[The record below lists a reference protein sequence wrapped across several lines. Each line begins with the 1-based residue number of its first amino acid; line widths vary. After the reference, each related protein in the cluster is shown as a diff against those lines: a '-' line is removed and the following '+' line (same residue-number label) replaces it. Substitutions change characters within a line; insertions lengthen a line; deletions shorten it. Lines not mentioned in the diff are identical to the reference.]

1 MFSWAETK
9 GVLPPLLLI
18 LDACHLRPRPAHLGK
33 VLGYLSQEIPMAL
46 LRQRAAGIDFIDEL
60 LSLAEA
66 YSADKEIRAKHPP
79 LRIMKSVQTA
89 FPRGQL
95 TELPLLALLSR
106 DITAGT
112 VQASEEHLWLEQ
124 LRVWCLVEFLN
135 HVRQGRKPPDR
146 LDEVAQKLRQC
157 VDGYPVKRE
166 WANLFWLLRS
176 PTRSHEE
183 LHAHLK
189 SKAADLRR
197 SRPGSSNPLSSAHE
211 NLLRDLELIDEPE
224 QARSNR
230 HDTNYDFQF
239 ATHYGRP
246 NQTST
251 PHYFGPISARAAE
264 RSGAEMDEDDFLPG
278 VHIVPANG
286 SGQTPPPSFL
296 AVELNDDDTPE
307 QQEIDTKVVEYL
319 SIEEQQRLP
328 FSWVKPNRHE
338 QDLLTAWVKDR
349 WSSPDSPDQL
359 VAALMYLSAQIAR
372 PVRLAL
378 RMEISTT
385 TDIDW
390 CLDPQSWALHRLP
403 PRRTGGARATG
414 ERLDHVQPLALR
426 IVIELPESLRLR
438 LRDWHQRRP
447 AATTLAELIDPD
459 TAMEAKVR
467 LALKEFAPR
476 LTPAMLGAWLPQV
489 VFEKTRDPVLTH
501 LLSSNSRAALPGA
514 CGYASYDNNAPP
526 HAVLVQPSNQLRID
540 PPANASTPLNCAGSE
555 IRVDEQWLRDQLGNA
570 RQRVDSLSG
579 KPSQWFE
586 YHNALTTY
594 VTLVLLA
601 ATGGRVIKSPF
612 EAISDL
618 FLEDDDRGIAY
629 IEDKVVSTMHAGRLV
644 PLARR
649 AVRLVR
655 LRYLPWLEQLSSIL
669 SHVGG
674 SVPSDIK
681 HLGKR
686 REHSQLPFLFYLA
699 CSKSGE
705 LGHLEVS
712 ESSLISIGQ
721 WDRLFDPNIF
731 RHRLSTWLKEHGPRD
746 GSTHEVIN
754 GLLGHSENGTVT
766 WGPYSTRCWAEDAVT
781 FRPLLNKALMALEPR
796 LPRRFDARPD
806 AARVSELQWPATPLR
821 VELFGRQARKLR
833 QEVAVDNARKAVE
846 RELKSA
852 FADLQARDALSNPAE
867 LDRIAQSM
875 LTTSKGLPM
884 PRGALRYQAFCEKVR
899 DTWKGPGAKAFLRR
913 RYIPQL
919 EEATPFTS
927 SAPHAL
933 ELLKAVC
940 EWYEKS
946 PQATDVNGSTLP
958 TVRLA
963 AAIGLLLDARVTAPA
978 VLDAVLNGKDGRLVK
993 MNERYHFE
1001 YSKQLSTDPL
1011 LPTLRWA
1018 ISPRTAR
1025 ALSLAYTEVTPTEEK
1040 EKPSKKKR
1048 PLPRAS
1054 FPDLTKLLGL
1064 RGIPRPKVLTQ
1075 TFADVVRQANWQQ
1088 LPGICAAYLDG
1099 IVTSVGLDHS
1109 SWHRLYKGTALLA
1122 DAHPSH
1128 SMHTEK
1134 EDWTRAIEL
1143 DSEDDLSKLRESAR
1157 RPEAFSPAISPS
1169 AAISPL
1175 AGRKRPNRKTRE
1187 DGGEPQASKS
1197 PPAAA
1202 ALAAARRARAA
1213 AAAAQAATSSPEIDK
1228 ASAQENA
1235 RALFKAV
1242 VEALKPRNVGQPSR
1256 RRQVALALRQA
1267 VTDHALSSP
1276 TCLIYVD
1283 WIRSLCWEEVKAD
1296 ELLALS
1302 SIDRYFD
1309 ALAGCFERLGYQHDL
1324 RSCDE
1329 EEVTSFYVN
1338 VMDARRQTLV
1348 VGEEKQYKTW
1358 TLALNL
1364 LKRFHRFAARYYY
1377 VEDPDWAEIDGEES
1391 TLSISPRLVLETEYL
1406 HALGALVGNAKE
1418 AQEEQ
1423 TTLGF
1428 MLILAMRFGLRGGEA
1443 AKLKQADWL
1452 SPAGASRI
1460 VLVRNNRMREL
1471 KTVASRR
1478 QVPLLFK
1485 LTPFEVHVIVRH
1497 LEKLDANA
1505 ERGDDEPLFPLLAI
1519 DDNGAATKAA
1529 MNRISQQLK
1538 RSTKND
1544 RVSVHSARH
1553 SFGHMVWCMLMEV
1566 PDSIRLGLF
1575 VTAPDR
1581 NWRMHV
1587 RELVLC
1593 DSGVT
1598 RRSPWAIAR
1607 LMGHAHPRTSLRSYV
1622 HLLPD
1627 VTDGL
1632 IDRLDNARLKELR
1645 TFAIGVYI
1653 DLDSH
1658 PKHPGYLADEGRTS
1672 LSSPRTPTVVKALKA
1687 LRMFH
1692 SGALLKHIDSPCDL
1706 DPRHVE
1712 HLIELVAKVDAI
1724 LARHGTFNPKGRGA
1738 SRLLS
1743 HIRFQR
1749 FKDLIERAEHSN
1761 DLVWRPTDVA
1771 GLEHLEVST
1780 MFGPSRQIVLFSP
1793 AQFDFFAYVAK
1804 AWGLGS
1810 QDFRIVGVRGLDPE
1824 VVGWATAHGLAP
1836 TRAEDFAYETTR
1848 PKKRKRAV
1856 SAKRQ
1861 EQSQPENG
1869 PVSRKKLF
1877 QADTVT
1883 IGRPPNPVRHRCVVV
1898 CAAHT
1903 SRSKWNSY
1911 ELLLIVLVQLY
1922 LHNVKTPEPH
1932 ASTETPAI
1940 PGL

>member
-1 MFSWAETK
+1 
-9 GVLPPLLLI
+9 
-18 LDACHLRPRPAHLGK
+18 
-33 VLGYLSQEIPMAL
+33 MAL
-46 LRQRAAGIDFIDEL
+46 LRQRAAGIAFVDEL

-66 YSADKEIRAKHPP
+66 YSADKEISARHPP

-112 VQASEEHLWLEQ
+112 GPASGEHLWLEQ

-135 HVRQGRKPPDR
+135 HVRQGRRPPDR

-197 SRPGSSNPLSSAHE
+197 SRQASSDPLSSAHE

-230 HDTNYDFQF
+230 HDTDYDFQF
-239 ATHYGRP
+239 SIHFGRP
-246 NQTST
+246 AQTSA

-264 RSGAEMDEDDFLPG
+264 RSGTALDEDDFLPG
-278 VHIVPANG
+278 VRIVLADG

-319 SIEEQQRLP
+319 GIEEQQRLP
-328 FSWVKPNRHE
+328 FSWAKPNRHE
-338 QDLLTAWVKDR
+338 RDLLTAWVKDR
-349 WSSPDSPDQL
+349 WSSPDSPDQQ
-359 VAALMYLSAQIAR
+359 VAALMYLSAQSAR

-385 TDIDW
+385 TEFDW
-390 CLDPQSWALHRLP
+390 RLDPQSWSLHRLP

-426 IVIELPESLRLR
+426 IVIELPESLRIR
-438 LRDWHQRRP
+438 LRDWQQQRP
-447 AATTLAELIDPD
+447 TATTLADLIDPD
-459 TAMEAKVR
+459 TSMEAKVR

-501 LLSSNSRAALPGA
+501 LLSSNSRSALPGA
-514 CGYASYDNNAPP
+514 CGYASYDNNAPS
-526 HAVLVQPSNQLRID
+526 HAVLVQPSNQLRLD
-540 PPANASTPLNCAGSE
+540 PPANAGTPLNCAGSE

-579 KPSQWFE
+579 KPSQWIE

-618 FLEDDDRGIAY
+618 YLDDQQGIAY

-644 PLARR
+644 PLAKR

-655 LRYLPWLEQLSSIL
+655 LRYLPWLAQLSSIL
-669 SHVGG
+669 RHVRG

-686 REHSQLPFLFYLA
+686 REHSQLPFLFYLG
-699 CSKSGE
+699 CSKHGE

-731 RHRLSTWLKEHGPRD
+731 RHRLSTWLKEHSPRG

-766 WGPYSTRCWAEDAVT
+766 WGPYSTRCWADDAVT
-781 FRPLLNKALMALEPR
+781 IRPLLNRALMALEPR

-806 AARVSELQWPATPLR
+806 AVQVSKLEWPATPVR
-821 VELFGRQARKLR
+821 VELFGREARKIR
-833 QEVAVDNARKAVE
+833 QEAAVDNARKAVE
-846 RELKSA
+846 RELESA
-852 FADLQARDALSNPAE
+852 FADLQARNALSNPAE

-884 PRGALRYQAFCEKVR
+884 PRGALRYQTFCEKVR
-899 DTWKGPGAKAFLRR
+899 DTWKGPGAKALLRR

-927 SAPHAL
+927 IAPHAL
-933 ELLKAVC
+933 ELIKAVR

-946 PQATDVNGSTLP
+946 PQASDVSASTLP

-978 VLDAVLNGKDGRLVK
+978 VLDAVLSGKDGRLVK
-993 MNERYHFE
+993 MNERYYFE

-1011 LPTLRWA
+1011 LPTLRWT
-1018 ISPRTAR
+1018 ISQRTAR
-1025 ALSLAYTEVTPTEEK
+1025 TLSLAYTEIPPTKEK
-1040 EKPSKKKR
+1040 EKPSKRRR

-1064 RGIPRPKVLTQ
+1064 RGVPRAKVLTQ
-1075 TFADVVRQANWQQ
+1075 TLADVVRQANWQQ
-1088 LPGICAAYLDG
+1088 LPGVCAAYLDG

-1122 DAHPSH
+1122 EAHPSH
-1128 SMHTEK
+1128 SIHTEV

-1143 DSEDDLSKLRESAR
+1143 ASEDDLIKRRESAR
-1157 RPEAFSPAISPS
+1157 ESEVFSPAISPS

-1175 AGRKRPNRKTRE
+1175 AGRKRPKKSAPK
-1187 DGGEPQASKS
+1187 DGEEPQARKS
-1197 PPAAA
+1197 PSAAA
-1202 ALAAARRARAA
+1202 ALAATRKAKATAA
-1213 AAAAQAATSSPEIDK
+1213 EAPAAPSSAEIDK
-1228 ASAQENA
+1228 ASAQENS
-1235 RALFKAV
+1235 RVLFKAV
-1242 VEALKPRNVGQPSR
+1242 VEALKPRGVGQPSR
-1256 RRQVALALRQA
+1256 RRQVELALRQA
-1267 VTDHALSSP
+1267 VTDHTLASP

-1283 WIRSLCWEEVKAD
+1283 WIRSLCWEEGKAD
-1296 ELLALS
+1296 ELLAIS

-1338 VMDARRQTLV
+1338 VMNARRQTLNV
-1348 VGEEKQYKTW
+1348 SKEEQYKTW
-1358 TLALNL
+1358 ALALNL
-1364 LKRFHRFAARYYY
+1364 LKRFHRFAARYYD

-1406 HALGALVGNAKE
+1406 HALGSLVGNAKE

-1428 MLILAMRFGLRGGEA
+1428 MLVLAMRFGLRGGEA
-1443 AKLKQADWL
+1443 AKLKQADWV
-1452 SPAGASRI
+1452 SPAGESRI
-1460 VLVRNNRMREL
+1460 VLVRNNRMRDL

-1485 LTPFEVHVIVRH
+1485 LTPIEEQVVARH
-1497 LEKLDANA
+1497 FEKLDATA
-1505 ERGDDEPLFPLLAI
+1505 ARDDNKPLFPLLAI
-1519 DDNGAATKAA
+1519 DDNDAATRAA

-1553 SFGHMVWCMLMEV
+1553 SFGHMIWCLLMDV
-1566 PDSIRLGLF
+1566 PDAIRRGLF
-1575 VTAPDR
+1575 ASPPDR
-1581 NWRMHV
+1581 NWTIHV

-1593 DSGVT
+1593 DAGTT

-1627 VTDGL
+1627 VTDAL
-1632 IDRLDNARLKELR
+1632 IDNLDSTRLKPSQPSAVEL
-1645 TFAIGVYI
+1645 YI
-1653 DLDSH
+1653 DLDSC
-1658 PKHPGYLADEGRTS
+1658 PKDPGYLADAVQTPPPA
-1672 LSSPRTPTVVKALKA
+1672 PRKPSVLKALQA

-1692 SGALLKHIDSPCDL
+1692 AGSIPKHIASPCDL
-1706 DPRHVE
+1706 EPWHVE
-1712 HLIELVAKVDAI
+1712 RLIELLAEVDAI
-1724 LARHGTFNPKGRGA
+1724 LARHSAFNPKGRGP

-1743 HIRFQR
+1743 HIRFRR
-1749 FKDLIERAEHSN
+1749 FEDLIERAESSK
-1761 DLVWRPTDVA
+1761 DMAWRPTEVR
-1771 GLEHLEVST
+1771 GSEHLET
-1780 MFGPSRQIVLFSP
+1780 NTLFGPSRQLVLFSP
-1793 AQFDFFAYVAK
+1793 AQFEFFSFVTR
-1804 AWGLGS
+1804 AWNLGTN
-1810 QDFRIVGVRGLDPE
+1810 DFRIVGVRRLDPD
-1824 VVGWATAHGLAP
+1824 VQGWAIAHGFAP
-1836 TRAEDFAYETTR
+1836 TRAEDFVYEAKR
-1848 PKKRKRAV
+1848 SKKRKRA
-1856 SAKRQ
+1856 AKTQ
-1861 EQSQPENG
+1861 KTEQSQ
-1869 PVSRKKLF
+1869 SDKDAAARQRLF
-1877 QADTVT
+1877 QADSVS
-1883 IGRPPNPVRHRCVVV
+1883 IGRPPNRVRHRCVVL
-1898 CAAHT
+1898 CAPHAA
-1903 SRSKWNSY
+1903 RPKWNSY

-1922 LHNVKTPEPH
+1922 MHKVEASVTH
-1932 ASTETPAI
+1932 AGEAPTAAA
-1940 PGL
+1940 L

>member
-1 MFSWAETK
+1 MGMES
-9 GVLPPLLLI
+9 
-18 LDACHLRPRPAHLGK
+18 
-33 VLGYLSQEIPMAL
+33 LSAISGM
-46 LRQRAAGIDFIDEL
+46 RR
-60 LSLAEA
+60 
-66 YSADKEIRAKHPP
+66 
-79 LRIMKSVQTA
+79 
-89 FPRGQL
+89 QL

-112 VQASEEHLWLEQ
+112 IQASEEHLWLEE
-124 LRVWCLVEFLN
+124 LRVWCLVEFLSHIRRGN
-135 HVRQGRKPPDR
+135 RPPDR

-197 SRPGSSNPLSSAHE
+197 SRQGSSDPLSSAHE

-224 QARSNR
+224 TARSGK
-230 HDTNYDFQF
+230 HDTNYDFHF
-239 ATHYGRP
+239 ASHYGRP
-246 NQTST
+246 TQTST

-264 RSGAEMDEDDFLPG
+264 RSGTELDDDDFLPG
-278 VHIVPANG
+278 VHIVPAEG
-286 SGQTPPPSFL
+286 SGQTPPPPFL
-296 AVELNDDDTPE
+296 AVELNEDDTPE
-307 QQEIDTKVVEYL
+307 QQEIDKKVVEYL

-328 FSWVKPNRHE
+328 FSWLKPNRHE
-338 QDLLTAWVKDR
+338 RDLLTAWVKDR
-349 WSSPDSPDQL
+349 WSSPDSPDSQ

-390 CLDPQSWALHRLP
+390 RLDPQSWALHRLP

-426 IVIELPESLRLR
+426 IVIELPDPLRLR
-438 LRDWHQRRP
+438 LSDWQQQRP
-447 AATTLAELIDPD
+447 TATTLAELIDPD

-476 LTPAMLGAWLPQV
+476 LTPATLGAWLPQL

-501 LLSSNSRAALPGA
+501 LLSSNSRTALPGA
-514 CGYASYDNNAPP
+514 CGYASYNNSAIP
-526 HAVLVQPSNQLRID
+526 HAVLVQPSSQLRID
-540 PPANASTPLNCAGSE
+540 PPTDASTPLNCAGSE
-555 IRVDEQWLRDQLGNA
+555 LRVNEQWLRDQLGNA

-579 KPSQWFE
+579 KPSHWIE

-618 FLEDDDRGIAY
+618 HLDDDQGIAY

-669 SHVGG
+669 SHVRG
-674 SVPSDIK
+674 SAPSDIK

-699 CSKSGE
+699 CSKPDE

-712 ESSLISIGQ
+712 ESSLVSIGQ
-721 WDRLFDPNIF
+721 WDRLFDPNVF
-731 RHRLSTWLKEHGPRD
+731 RHRLSTWLKEHGPRG

-766 WGPYSTRCWAEDAVT
+766 WGPYSTRCWADDAIT
-781 FRPLLNKALMALEPR
+781 FRPLLNKALMALEPG

-806 AARVSELQWPATPLR
+806 AAQVSKLGWPANPVS

-833 QEVAVDNARKAVE
+833 QEAAVDNASKAVV
-846 RELKSA
+846 RELNSA
-852 FADLQARDALSNPAE
+852 FADLQARNALSNPAE

-919 EEATPFTS
+919 EEATPFDS

-933 ELLKAVC
+933 ELLKAVR
-940 EWYEKS
+940 EWYERS
-946 PQATDVNGSTLP
+946 PQATDGNGSTLAS
-958 TVRLA
+958 VRLA

-978 VLDAVLNGKDGRLVK
+978 VLDAVLNGKHGRLVK

-1018 ISPRTAR
+1018 ITARTAR
-1025 ALSLAYTEVTPTEEK
+1025 ALSLAYAEVTLTKEEEEPAK
-1040 EKPSKKKR
+1040 RRR

-1054 FPDLTKLLGL
+1054 FPELTKLLGL
-1064 RGIPRPKVLTQ
+1064 RGIPRAKVLAEAL
-1075 TFADVVRQANWQQ
+1075 ADVVRQANWQQ
-1088 LPGICAAYLDG
+1088 LPGVCAAYLDG
-1099 IVTSVGLDHS
+1099 TVTSVGLDHS

-1122 DAHPSH
+1122 EAHPSH
-1128 SMHTEK
+1128 SIHTEQ

-1143 DSEDDLSKLRESAR
+1143 ASEDDLSKRRESAR
-1157 RPEAFSPAISPS
+1157 RPEGFSPAISPS

-1175 AGRKRPNRKTRE
+1175 AGRKRSKKKAPK
-1187 DGGEPQASKS
+1187 DGEEPQARKS
-1197 PPAAA
+1197 PSAAA
-1202 ALAAARRARAA
+1202 ALAAKRKARASVA
-1213 AAAAQAATSSPEIDK
+1213 AAPAVSSPAEIDK
-1228 ASAQENA
+1228 ASGQENA
-1235 RALFKAV
+1235 RALFVAV
-1242 VEALKPRNVGQPSR
+1242 AKALKPRDVGLPSR

-1267 VTDHALSSP
+1267 VTDHTLASP

-1283 WIRSLCWEEVKAD
+1283 WTRSLCWEEVAAD
-1296 ELLALS
+1296 ELLTLS

-1338 VMDARRQTLV
+1338 VMNARRQTLDV
-1348 VGEEKQYKTW
+1348 NKEEQYKTW
-1358 TLALNL
+1358 VLALSL
-1364 LKRFHRFAARYYY
+1364 LKRFHRFAAHYYD
-1377 VEDPDWAEIDGEES
+1377 VEDPDWAEIDGDES

-1406 HALGALVGNAKE
+1406 HAFAALVGNAEE
-1418 AQEEQ
+1418 AQEEA

-1428 MLILAMRFGLRGGEA
+1428 MLLLAMRFGLRGGEA
-1443 AKLKQADWL
+1443 AKLKQADWV
-1452 SPAGASRI
+1452 SPDGKSRI

-1485 LTPFEVHVIVRH
+1485 LTPFEEQVIARH
-1497 LEKLDANA
+1497 FEKLDAVA
-1505 ERGDDEPLFPLLAI
+1505 ARDDNKPLFPLLAI
-1519 DDNGAATKAA
+1519 DDNDAATRAA

-1553 SFGHMVWCMLMEV
+1553 SFGHMIWCLLMDV
-1566 PDSIRLGLF
+1566 PDAIRRGLF
-1575 VTAPDR
+1575 TSPPDR
-1581 NWRMHV
+1581 NWATHV

-1627 VTDGL
+1627 VTDAL
-1632 IDRLDNARLKELR
+1632 IDHLDSTRLEDLQPGTVELY
-1645 TFAIGVYI
+1645 F
-1653 DLDSH
+1653 DLDSC
-1658 PKHPGYLADEGRTS
+1658 PRDIAYLADAS
-1672 LSSPRTPTVVKALKA
+1672 LTPLPAPRKPTVVKALQA
-1687 LRMFH
+1687 MRMFH
-1692 SGALLKHIDSPCDL
+1692 AGSIPKHIASSCDL
-1706 DPRHVE
+1706 DTWDVE
-1712 HLIELVAKVDAI
+1712 KLIELLAEVDAI
-1724 LARHGTFNPKGRGA
+1724 LARYEAFNPKGRGP

-1743 HIRFQR
+1743 HIRFRR
-1749 FKDLIERAEHSN
+1749 FEDLIERAENSKH
-1761 DLVWRPTDVA
+1761 LVWQPAEATGREYLRA
-1771 GLEHLEVST
+1771 ST
-1780 MFGPSRQIVLFSP
+1780 LFGPSRQLVLFSP
-1793 AQFDFFAYVAK
+1793 AQFEFFSFVARV
-1804 AWGLGS
+1804 WDLGTN
-1810 QDFRIVGVRGLDPE
+1810 DFRIVGVRGLDPDVE
-1824 VVGWATAHGLAP
+1824 GCAIAHGLAP
-1836 TRAEDFAYETTR
+1836 TRAEDFVYETKR
-1848 PKKRKRAV
+1848 PKKRKRASKTQKTEESQSDKD
-1856 SAKRQ
+1856 SA
-1861 EQSQPENG
+1861 
-1869 PVSRKKLF
+1869 SRRKLF
-1877 QADTVT
+1877 QADSVS
-1883 IGRPPNPVRHRCVVV
+1883 IGRPPNPVRHRCVVL
-1898 CAAHT
+1898 CAPHA
-1903 SRSKWNSY
+1903 SRPKWNSY

-1922 LHNVKTPEPH
+1922 LHIVETRVPH
-1932 ASTETPAI
+1932 ADTEAPVAA
-1940 PGL
+1940 GL